1 MTEPHELTINSEALT
16 KSFGGRQ
23 AVQNLHLQAY
33 SGEIFGFLGPNGA
46 GKTTTIR
53 MLTGL
58 LKPTGGEA
66 AIAGFDVA
74 TQSIEVKRRIGYLAD
89 PPFLYEQLTGWEFL
103 EFIAELYGV
112 PFDGVSDRAQ
122 RLLELLELDT
132 RVGELVEGYSH
143 GMRQKLALVGTLLH
157 DPEVLFLDEPTAG
170 LDPRSARAVKD
181 LLVELA
187 RRGRTV
193 FLSTHILE
201 IAQHMCHRVGI
212 INEGELIAVGSLDEL
227 REQARAGEA
236 SLEDL
241 FLELTGGADVR
252 EIADVLEA
260 S

>member
-1 MTEPHELTINSEALT
+1 MTQATIDTQGLA
-16 KSFGGRQ
+16 KSFGGRT
-23 AVQNLHLQAY
+23 AVRNLSLQGYA
-33 SGEIFGFLGPNGA
+33 GEIFGFLGPNGA

-53 MLTGL
+53 MMTGL
-58 LKPTGGEA
+58 LKPTSGQA
-66 AIAGFDVA
+66 NVVGFDV
-74 TQSIEVKRRIGYLAD
+74 SKEPIEVKRRIGYLAD
-89 PPFLYEQLTGWEFL
+89 PPFLYDQLTGWEFL

-112 PFDGVSDRAQ
+112 TFENVHQRAR
-122 RLLELLELDT
+122 RLLELLELEE

-157 DPEVLFLDEPTAG
+157 EPQVLFLDEPTAG

-227 REQARAGEA
+227 REQARSGEA

-252 EIADVLEA
+252 EIADVLE
-260 S
+260 SS

>member
-1 MTEPHELTINSEALT
+1 MEYPGITIDAEGLT
-16 KSFGGRQ
+16 KSFGDRA
-23 AVQNLHLQAY
+23 AVQSLDLQVHA
-33 SGEIFGFLGPNGA
+33 GEIFGFLGPNGA

-58 LKPTGGEA
+58 LKPTSGDA
-66 AIAGFDVA
+66 TVAGFNVGDRP
-74 TQSIEVKRRIGYLAD
+74 IEVKRRIGYLAD

-112 PFDGVSDRAQ
+112 SFAGVSQRA
-122 RLLELLELDT
+122 RRMLELLALDD
-132 RVGELVEGYSH
+132 RIGELIEGYSH

-157 DPEVLFLDEPTAG
+157 DPQVLFLDEPTAG

-201 IAQHMCHRVGI
+201 IAQHMCHRIGI
-212 INEGELIAVGSLDEL
+212 INQGELIAVGTLEQL

-241 FLELTGGADVR
+241 FLELTGGTDVR
-252 EIADVLEA
+252 EIAEVLEA